1 MKPETYAYAFTT
13 GSATWNAPI
22 IVTCPIYDR
31 GLSSPAFLQAQIS
44 ELPLAN
50 PIINDRDRGAM
61 SGHAFDN
68 TYDLS
73 DEQLQQ
79 LEEAE
84 EAMLRAD
91 FGRAEKILLEMLEED
106 DECIP
111 VLNNL
116 AHLHGRHFSDFEKAV
131 ELYDK
136 VLNLEPD
143 NAWARDARRRY
154 QRYVGRD

>member
-1 MKPETYAYAFTT
+1 
-13 GSATWNAPI
+13 
-22 IVTCPIYDR
+22 
-31 GLSSPAFLQAQIS
+31 
-44 ELPLAN
+44 
-50 PIINDRDRGAM
+50 M
-61 SGHAFDN
+61 SDHPFEN

-73 DEQLQQ
+73 NEQLLK

-84 EAMLRAD
+84 DEMLKNNL
-91 FGRAEKILLEMLEED
+91 GKAEDILLEMLDD

-116 AHLHGRHFSDFEKAV
+116 AHLYGRHFSDFEKAV

-136 VLNLEPD
+136 VLQMEPD

>member
-1 MKPETYAYAFTT
+1 M
-13 GSATWNAPI
+13 
-22 IVTCPIYDR
+22 
-31 GLSSPAFLQAQIS
+31 
-44 ELPLAN
+44 AN
-50 PIINDRDRGAM
+50 
-61 SGHAFDN
+61 HAFDN

-73 DEQLQQ
+73 NEQLQA

-84 EAMLRAD
+84 EAMLRND
-91 FGRAEKILLEMLEED
+91 LGKAEDILLQMLEED

-116 AHLHGRHFSDFEKAV
+116 AHMYGRHFSDFEKAV

-136 VLNLEPD
+136 VLRLEPD

-154 QRYVGRD
+154 MRYVGRD

>member
-1 MKPETYAYAFTT
+1 M
-13 GSATWNAPI
+13 
-22 IVTCPIYDR
+22 
-31 GLSSPAFLQAQIS
+31 
-44 ELPLAN
+44 AN
-50 PIINDRDRGAM
+50 Y
-61 SGHAFDN
+61 AFDN

-73 DEQLQQ
+73 NEQLQT

-84 EAMLRAD
+84 EAMLRND
-91 FGRAEKILLEMLEED
+91 LGKAEDILLQMLEED

-116 AHLHGRHFSDFEKAV
+116 AHMYGRHFSDFEKAV

-136 VLNLEPD
+136 VLRLEPD

-154 QRYVGRD
+154 MRYVGRD

>member
-1 MKPETYAYAFTT
+1 MT
-13 GSATWNAPI
+13 GYS
-22 IVTCPIYDR
+22 
-31 GLSSPAFLQAQIS
+31 F
-44 ELPLAN
+44 E
-50 PIINDRDRGAM
+50 
-61 SGHAFDN
+61 N

-73 DEQLQQ
+73 NEQIEL
-79 LEEAE
+79 LDEAE

-91 FGRAEKILLEMLEED
+91 LGKAENILLQMLEED
-106 DECIP
+106 GECIP

-116 AHLHGRHFSDFEKAV
+116 AHLMGRHFSDFEKAV

-154 QRYVGRD
+154 LRYVGRD

>member
-1 MKPETYAYAFTT
+1 
-13 GSATWNAPI
+13 
-22 IVTCPIYDR
+22 
-31 GLSSPAFLQAQIS
+31 
-44 ELPLAN
+44 
-50 PIINDRDRGAM
+50 M
-61 SGHAFDN
+61 SDHPFEN

-73 DEQLQQ
+73 NEQLIK

-84 EAMLRAD
+84 EEMLRNNL
-91 FGRAEKILLEMLEED
+91 GKAEDILLEMLEED

-116 AHLHGRHFSDFEKAV
+116 AHLYGRHFSDFEKAV
-131 ELYDK
+131 EFYDK
-136 VLNLEPD
+136 VLRLEPD